1 MKKQDISYLAQLY
14 NTLSLI
20 TTSGE
25 NTIIMGD
32 CLKSLKNYI
41 QASQK
46 EMEESAQ
53 ENNIKEE

>member
-14 NTLSLI
+14 NTLSLV

-41 QASQK
+41 QVSQK
-46 EMEESAQ
+46 EMEESA
-53 ENNIKEE
+53 